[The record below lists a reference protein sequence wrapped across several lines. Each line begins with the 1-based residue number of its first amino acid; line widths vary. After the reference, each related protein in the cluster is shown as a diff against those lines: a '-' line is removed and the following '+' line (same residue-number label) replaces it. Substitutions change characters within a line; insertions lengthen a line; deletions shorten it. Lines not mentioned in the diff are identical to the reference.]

1 MRLDHVSYVTSHD
14 QLADTVQRLGSRL
27 GSTFVDGGV
36 HPRFGTRNFTLPL
49 QNGHYIEV
57 VCPLDHPAS
66 DSSPFGK
73 AVSRR
78 AAEGGGWLTWVV
90 AVDDVAAIESRLGR
104 PAVDGHR
111 TKPDGTD
118 IRWKQIGV
126 LGTLE
131 DRQLPFFIEWI
142 ENHHPSTDGK
152 AVATIVKVE
161 IAGDEK
167 TITDWLGSDAA
178 AALGSN
184 VEVVWLSPADNEGEN
199 GIVAVHLSTPN
210 GVVRLD

>member
-49 QNGHYIEV
+49 HNGQYIEV

-66 DSSPFGK
+66 DASPFGK

-90 AVDDVAAIESRLGR
+90 AVDDVASIETRLGR
-104 PAVDGHR
+104 QAVDGHR

-131 DRQLPFFIEWI
+131 DRQLPFFIEWT

-152 AVATIVKVE
+152 AVATIVKIE
-161 IAGDEK
+161 IAGDEE
-167 TITDWLGSDAA
+167 TISNWLGSGTAQ
-178 AALGSN
+178 ALGDN
-184 VEVVWLSPADNEGEN
+184 VEVIWISPSENDGEN
-199 GIVAVHLSTPN
+199 GIVAVHLMTPT

>member
-27 GSTFVDGGV
+27 GSTFVDGGI

-66 DSSPFGK
+66 DASPFGK
-73 AVSRR
+73 AVSQR

-90 AVDDVAAIESRLGR
+90 AVDDIAKIETRLGR
-104 PAVDGHR
+104 PAVDGQR
-111 TKPDGTD
+111 KKPDGKELS
-118 IRWKQIGV
+118 WKQIGV

-131 DRQLPFFIEWI
+131 DKQLPFFIEWLSLD
-142 ENHHPSTDGK
+142 HPSTDGK
-152 AVATIVKVE
+152 AIAKIVKIE

-167 TITDWLGSDAA
+167 TIEEYVGKDLSQAIGSD
-178 AALGSN
+178 
-184 VEVVWLSPADNEGEN
+184 VEVIWVDPSTNDGEN
-199 GIVAVHLSTPN
+199 GIVAVHMMTPT
-210 GVVRLD
+210 GIVRLD